1 MQHSL
6 IPPPVFQVALLAC
19 LMLPLLLLA
28 ISWIAPNQLLAK
40 HRLILAV
47 AMSSLFAVTIGF
59 LVIPQFA
66 THSSLNWTDIACAGL
81 FYATTIMIVFSAWS
95 LIGYGFTV
103 SILLDTARAKGPISQ
118 DDLMQSFAGG
128 NGLPAFVRDRASLL
142 LRMGLMNVNDS
153 WFTLSGYR
161 ALIFARI
168 VRLTMEIY
176 AIRQRE
182 LN

>member
-1 MQHSL
+1 MLHSL
-6 IPPPVFQVALLAC
+6 IPPPVFQVAVLAC
-19 LMLPLLLLA
+19 LLLPVLLLA
-28 ISWIAPNQLLAK
+28 NAWIAHNQLLAK

-47 AMSSLFAVTIGF
+47 AASPLFAVAIGF
-59 LVIPQFA
+59 LFISQFVF
-66 THSSLNWTDIACAGL
+66 HPSFNWTDVACAVL
-81 FYATTIMIVFSAWS
+81 LYATAVMVVFSAWS

-103 SILLDTARAKGPISQ
+103 SILLDATRAKVPISQ

-128 NGLPAFVRDRASLL
+128 NGLSAFVRDRASLL
-142 LRMGLMNVNDS
+142 LRMGLMNVNGDYY
-153 WFTLSGYR
+153 TLSGFK

-168 VRLTMEIY
+168 VRFFMYIY